1 MADIVD
7 VLRKIAAQRVKEGK
21 PMAGPSGA
29 AASQTEGPSP
39 ILDPVSRQPME
50 ERDIFHNGQFLAT
63 LDYCK
68 QTGAWFLDT
77 DELNKLLDVT
87 NIVSII
93 QAEENK

>member
-21 PMAGPSGA
+21 PMAGSSGA
-29 AASQTEGPSP
+29 ASSTVGPIP
-39 ILDPVSRQPME
+39 LRDPVSLQPME

-68 QTGAWFLDT
+68 QSGGWFLDT
-77 DELNKLLDVT
+77 DELNKLLNVP

-93 QAEENK
+93 QAEENR

>member
-7 VLRKIAAQRVKEGK
+7 VLKKIAAQRRKEGK
-21 PMAGPSGA
+21 PMAGPQGTSTGGN
-29 AASQTEGPSP
+29 TVNPP
-39 ILDPVSRQPME
+39 LDPVTQDPME
-50 ERDIFHNGQFLAT
+50 ERDIFHNGQFVAT

-77 DELNKLLDVT
+77 EELNKLRNVP

-93 QAEENK
+93 QAEENR